1 MHLKDIYD
9 RIIGTWKAV
18 KRRTAVMTKKI
29 SIFVYCESDGMT
41 DEVSVMETEEYP
53 LVNGLY
59 DINNLTIIRLTQYI
73 TYYFTYNLVIIL
85 CIRLGD

>member
-1 MHLKDIYD
+1 MHLKDISD

-41 DEVSVMETEEYP
+41 DEVSVMETEE
-53 LVNGLY
+53 
-59 DINNLTIIRLTQYI
+59 
-73 TYYFTYNLVIIL
+73 
-85 CIRLGD
+85 